1 MDSVCVLRSVQS
13 AIIPCLACST
23 FPLVLTQKEKRS
35 LVFVTDLKAKRLEL
49 SVSDGVRMIGQ
60 TRRVEANL
68 FLGSELEVRSP

>member
-1 MDSVCVLRSVQS
+1 M
-13 AIIPCLACST
+13 
-23 FPLVLTQKEKRS
+23 TQKEKRS